1 MVVCLVKAER
11 TLNMKFYQEI
21 TLIDQA
27 EISPYFI
34 WSKLYTQLHI
44 ALAEIKDDSDKVS
57 IGVSF
62 PQYIFE
68 EKVDNQKAKINL
80 GKKLRLF
87 TESETDL
94 KQLDIRKWLERLED
108 YVHITSIRE
117 VPSDIKGYAI
127 YKRKQFKTN
136 AQRLARHRVKRGDIG
151 FDEALARYNKVV
163 TKTDL
168 PYIEMKSLNSS
179 DEHSEKRFRL
189 FIEKQPAKKSETQ
202 VFSTYG
208 LSSESSVPEF

>member
-1 MVVCLVKAER
+1 
-11 TLNMKFYQEI
+11 MKFYQEI

-44 ALAEIKDDSDKVS
+44 ALAEMKDESDKVS

-68 EKVDNQKAKINL
+68 EKVENQKAKINL

-87 TESETDL
+87 AESEDDL
-94 KQLDIRKWLERLED
+94 KKLDIRRWLERLED

-117 VPSDIKGYAI
+117 VPSDIKSYAI
-127 YKRKQFKTN
+127 YKRKQVKTN

-151 FDEALARYNKVV
+151 FDEALARYSNAV
-163 TKTDL
+163 KTSNL
-168 PYIEMKSLNSS
+168 PYIEMKSLSTS
-179 DEHSEKRFRL
+179 DQQSEKRFKL
-189 FIEKQPAKKSETQ
+189 FIEKLPAEQSETQ
-202 VFSTYG
+202 IFSTYG
-208 LSSESSVPEF
+208 LSSESTVPEF

>member
-1 MVVCLVKAER
+1 
-11 TLNMKFYQEI
+11 MKFYQEI

-44 ALAEIKDDSDKVS
+44 ALAEIKDDSDKVG
-57 IGVSF
+57 IGASF

-68 EKVDNQKAKINL
+68 EKVENQKARINL
-80 GKKLRLF
+80 GNKLRLF
-87 TESETDL
+87 AESEADL
-94 KQLDIRKWLERLED
+94 KKLDIRKWLERLED

-127 YKRKQFKTN
+127 YKRKQVKTN
-136 AQRLARHRVKRGDIG
+136 AQRLARHRIKRGDIG
-151 FDEALARYNKVV
+151 FDEALARYSNVV
-163 TKTDL
+163 TTTNM
-168 PYIEMKSLNSS
+168 PYIEMKSLSTS
-179 DEHSEKRFRL
+179 DQQSEKRFKL
-189 FIEKQPAKKSETQ
+189 FIEKQSAEKSETQ

-208 LSSESSVPEF
+208 LSSVSSVPEF

>member
-1 MVVCLVKAER
+1 MQ
-11 TLNMKFYQEI
+11 FYQEI

-44 ALAEIKDDSDKVS
+44 ALAESKDIDNQVN

-68 EKVDNQKAKINL
+68 EKIKGEKAKVNL
-80 GKKLRLF
+80 GKKLRIF
-87 TESETDL
+87 AQNEVDL
-94 KQLDIRKWLERLED
+94 KKIDLKTWLDRLTD
-108 YVHITSIRE
+108 YVHMTSIRE
-117 VPSDIKGYAI
+117 VPENVKGYAI
-127 YKRKQFKTN
+127 YKRKQVKTN

-151 FDEALARYNKVV
+151 FDEALARYSNVL
-163 TKTDL
+163 TTTDL
-168 PYIEMKSLNSS
+168 PYIQMLSLSTS
-179 DEHSEKRFRL
+179 DEQDKKRFKL
-189 FIEKQPAKKSETQ
+189 FIEKQSAQQSATH

>member
-1 MVVCLVKAER
+1 
-11 TLNMKFYQEI
+11 MKFYQEI

-44 ALAEIKDDSDKVS
+44 ALAEMKDESDKVS

-68 EKVDNQKAKINL
+68 EKVENQKAKINL

-87 TESETDL
+87 AESEDDL
-94 KQLDIRKWLERLED
+94 KKLDIRRWLERLED

-117 VPSDIKGYAI
+117 VPSGIKSYAI
-127 YKRKQFKTN
+127 YKRKQVKTN

-151 FDEALARYNKVV
+151 FDEALARYSNAV
-163 TKTDL
+163 KTSNL
-168 PYIEMKSLNSS
+168 PYIEMKSLSTS
-179 DEHSEKRFRL
+179 DQQSEKRFKL
-189 FIEKQPAKKSETQ
+189 FIEKLPAEQSETQ
-202 VFSTYG
+202 IFSTYG
-208 LSSESSVPEF
+208 LSSESTVPEF

>member
-1 MVVCLVKAER
+1 M
-11 TLNMKFYQEI
+11 NFYQEI

-34 WSKLYTQLHI
+34 WSKLFTQLHI
-44 ALAEIKDDSDKVS
+44 ALAEIKDVNEKVN

-68 EKVDNQKAKINL
+68 EKTDERRKANVNL

-87 TESETDL
+87 AHSEADL
-94 KQLDIRKWLERLED
+94 KRLDIRKWLERLED
-108 YVHITSIRE
+108 YVHIKSISE
-117 VPSDIKGYAI
+117 VPIKVITGYAI
-127 YKRKQFKTN
+127 YKRKQVKTN

-151 FDEALARYNKVV
+151 FDEALARYSNVV
-163 TKTDL
+163 TTTAL
-168 PYIEMKSLNSS
+168 PYIEMKSLSNSTTE
-179 DEHSEKRFRL
+179 DERRFKL
-189 FIEKQPAKKSETQ
+189 FIEKQSAEKSETQ

-208 LSSESSVPEF
+208 LSSVSSVPEF